1 MIVVQRS
8 QSCQSTTMSQCQFIL
23 SSPLEPSPDHD
34 HDDIQ
39 EFWWDDHVTEFPAA
53 YYALITPAEYE
64 ELFIDDDDASEEM
77 TEEFIDVQDMS
88 EEFIDVLEIPKKFAA
103 TCTTANYTF
112 TTDEEADTMDEE
124 DNATDADTYTTEVAD
139 RKSTIA
145 RMFHARRTYRAP
157 RRYAATDHTYLAV
170 HPLDSTSSR
179 SVAERE
185 IYTIGPEHYKIVR
198 DVQNILHDY
207 KREDVEEERQTTN
220 SKFSC
225 VKK

>member
-64 ELFIDDDDASEEM
+64 ELFID
-77 TEEFIDVQDMS
+77 
-88 EEFIDVLEIPKKFAA
+88 VLEIPKKFAA

-124 DNATDADTYTTEVAD
+124 DNATDADTSITEVAN

-145 RMFHARRTYRAP
+145 RMFHARRTYRTP
-157 RRYAATDHTYLAV
+157 RSYAATDHTYLAV

-198 DVQNILHDY
+198 DVQKILHDY
-207 KREDVEEERQTTN
+207 MREDVEEERQTPN

-225 VKK
+225 VKKQEGLREKG